1 MNTLYLDGKKMM
13 TRELT
18 HLYLRYNLN
27 LPMYYGNNLDAL
39 YDILSA
45 CDQEVSLI
53 LINQQELEYH
63 LGTYGTAII
72 EVFEDVSTVNPKI
85 KFIKK

>member
-39 YDILSA
+39 YDILSV

-53 LINQQELEYH
+53 LINQQDLEYH
-63 LGTYGTAII
+63 LGTYGRALI
-72 EVFEDVSTVNPKI
+72 EVFQDVSTVNPKI